1 MFDGGLSSC
10 HNKCNIAQ
18 EKTLISD
25 KTVDLLTRLR
35 GLCESL
41 AEMAINEDDESKV
54 LSAAV
59 RLDVLTDIMD
69 DLMAAN
75 AMEQKA
81 LMAKDCGDACKG
93 MVEAVEAMRDNMNKD
108 EGTVN

>member
-1 MFDGGLSSC
+1 MTVASPSC
-10 HNKCNIAQ
+10 HNQCNIAQ

-35 GLCESL
+35 GLCEGL

-54 LSAAV
+54 LIAAE

-69 DLMAAN
+69 CLMTAN
-75 AMEQKA
+75 AIEQRA
-81 LMAKDCGDACKG
+81 LMARDCDDACKG
-93 MVEAVEAMRDNMNKD
+93 MVEAMRDNMNKD
-108 EGTVN
+108 KETVN

>member
-1 MFDGGLSSC
+1 M
-10 HNKCNIAQ
+10 
-18 EKTLISD
+18 ISD

-54 LSAAV
+54 LIAAE

-69 DLMAAN
+69 CLMTASAIERRAIMAN
-75 AMEQKA
+75 
-81 LMAKDCGDACKG
+81 ACKG

-108 EGTVN
+108 KETVN

>member
-1 MFDGGLSSC
+1 M
-10 HNKCNIAQ
+10 
-18 EKTLISD
+18 ISD
-25 KTVDLLTRLR
+25 KTVDLLTRLC

-54 LSAAV
+54 LIAAE

-69 DLMAAN
+69 LLMTAN
-75 AMEQKA
+75 AIEHRA
-81 LMAKDCGDACKG
+81 IMANGCKG

-108 EGTVN
+108 EETVN